1 MDLQN
6 QLQFNRSVPAHSSN
20 LAARYSCPDAIR
32 IEKLTHSSGE
42 SYRGGDPGFRAGPDV
57 SGSASFSVIS
67 EERLSYAVHLAK
79 RDVRRRQFEQHAR
92 QQRLRSEPQTSQRW
106 EHPEHKVPEHR
117 EQRKEAR
124 SREMCHCSHET
135 CGRGASCSGAKV
147 HLCTPQPGQPPAL
160 EPGPQLHA
168 RTGGPRGLLGVQRLQ
183 EELTTCVRRM
193 EEVIKRDRT
202 EEALEPDEEQ
212 RARVRRQE
220 QAVRCARMLYSLQQQ
235 VKEIQEELDKLS
247 PRKIKHT
254 EKSWAMSRLAAAH
267 RSAIRALQVFVTQFA
282 DRGERPLPAWCREL
296 GGLIRQLSL
305 CSAKLDADSSVSEV
319 VIDILRQIEALES
332 LLEKKLSPK
341 KVKKCF
347 PEVQTRFPV
356 GGHRAL
362 ERWRSSSPKGE
373 RRPLL
378 AKEILLQEARQP
390 SRANRLLADK
400 CQPGA
405 APAATQRSANGNG
418 LGVRGADIR
427 PEGAP
432 PAPDHSASLTAE
444 PVAVARA
451 GAAAWRP
458 GAGSIPPRKEEAP
471 VGPPQGPLRAED
483 RQPPQGRGR
492 SRLQRTTVSSRL
504 KRSQQPVRDLRAPWV
519 PPNPT
524 SPPASPKCAAWLK
537 VRPGPRDAARERS
550 VQQEEAQEASALT
563 GAVAHEAMRLAW
575 LDAEAHKTLKELEEV
590 KAAGA
595 DGAHRQSDSAAQLA
609 DEVEKAVLERLKPLL
624 VKAQRVNSS
633 LEAEVPKDRPPA
645 DTATARPTDE
655 AVAADGGPGS
665 LRQQGDCLEGTAL
678 RCDVLASQA
687 QAPGAGGRDSP
698 FLDTMMLRMEEME
711 VRTQEVTCG
720 APDGQLENH
729 RDQTPDISQPRPWTV
744 QSRALTHSEAG
755 SGVAA
760 AEQTLPAVGERPL
773 SPHPVGTAK
782 SPARKDPGASIVLER
797 PRNGNSLDASV
808 DAGEESEKREAPLPP
823 LPEESLR
830 QEGRTALLVPPG
842 MRRSIR
848 DSCSRFEQY
857 LRMTA
862 HEAVGAFNPWLMA
875 ERSVQHHG
883 LRLGSGCRASA
894 HREAGG
900 GLPLLAAYLDGGDGV
915 PSDEEILSRGLGPNV
930 AELQG
935 GPVKR
940 SLDASVD
947 AGEESE
953 KREAPLPPLPEESL
967 RQEGRTALLVPPG
980 MRRSIRDSCSRFE
993 QYLRMT
999 AHEAVGAFNP
1009 WLMAERRFREPFA
1022 LAGPQERALGITG
1035 AQRLRSLEFSMRPP
1049 LRSVRD
1055 PHCPDNVPVRPTR
1068 LPLPSLK
1075 PGELTCPGSANQPG
1089 LNERS
1094 RGGGPVSSAGTCGV
1108 DGGHWGSR
1116 LLRFTVLAL
1125 SSLGSSLP
1133 PRLVSE
1139 ASFGLSD
1146 PRKLP
1151 FCLRA

>member
-32 IEKLTHSSGE
+32 IEKLTHSSGK

-79 RDVRRRQFEQHAR
+79 RDVRRRQFEQHVR

-106 EHPEHKVPEHR
+106 GHPEHKVPERR

-124 SREMCHCSHET
+124 GREMCHCSHET

-160 EPGPQLHA
+160 EPGPQPHA

-247 PRKIKHT
+247 PHKIKHT
-254 EKSWAMSRLAAAH
+254 EKSWAMSRLAAAR

-282 DRGERPLPAWCREL
+282 DRGERPLPARCREL
-296 GGLIRQLSL
+296 GGLIRQISL

-319 VIDILRQIEALES
+319 VVDILRQTEALES

-378 AKEILLQEARQP
+378 AKEMLLQEARQP

-418 LGVRGADIR
+418 LGVRGADG
-427 PEGAP
+427 EGAP

-458 GAGSIPPRKEEAP
+458 GTGSIPPRKKEAP
-471 VGPPQGPLRAED
+471 GPLRAED
-483 RQPPQGRGR
+483 RQPPQGRGK

-609 DEVEKAVLERLKPLL
+609 DKVEKAVLERLKPLL

-665 LRQQGDCLEGTAL
+665 LRQQGDCLEGTAI

-687 QAPGAGGRDSP
+687 RAPGAGGRDSP

-711 VRTQEVTCG
+711 KYQEMVRRRYNEIVYADPRLWMQEG
-720 APDGQLENH
+720 K
-729 RDQTPDISQPRPWTV
+729 S
-744 QSRALTHSEAG
+744 
-755 SGVAA
+755 
-760 AEQTLPAVGERPL
+760 EQTLPAVGERPL
-773 SPHPVGTAK
+773 SPHPVGTTK
-782 SPARKDPGASIVLER
+782 SPARKDPGTSIVLER
-797 PRNGNSLDASV
+797 PRDGNSLDASV
-808 DAGEESEKREAPLPP
+808 DAGEESEKREAPLRP

-842 MRRSIR
+842 MRRSIH

-875 ERSVQHHG
+875 ESF
-883 LRLGSGCRASA
+883 
-894 HREAGG
+894 
-900 GLPLLAAYLDGGDGV
+900 
-915 PSDEEILSRGLGPNV
+915 SDELVDEALGAV
-930 AELQG
+930 AAELE
-935 GPVKR
+935 
-940 SLDASVD
+940 DTCEDYA
-947 AGEESE
+947 
-953 KREAPLPPLPEESL
+953 
-967 RQEGRTALLVPPG
+967 
-980 MRRSIRDSCSRFE
+980 
-993 QYLRMT
+993 
-999 AHEAVGAFNP
+999 EAVFTS
-1009 WLMAERRFREPFA
+1009 EF
-1022 LAGPQERALGITG
+1022 
-1035 AQRLRSLEFSMRPP
+1035 LEAA
-1049 LRSVRD
+1049 
-1055 PHCPDNVPVRPTR
+1055 T
-1068 LPLPSLK
+1068 
-1075 PGELTCPGSANQPG
+1075 
-1089 LNERS
+1089 
-1094 RGGGPVSSAGTCGV
+1094 
-1108 DGGHWGSR
+1108 
-1116 LLRFTVLAL
+1116 
-1125 SSLGSSLP
+1125 
-1133 PRLVSE
+1133 
-1139 ASFGLSD
+1139 
-1146 PRKLP
+1146 
-1151 FCLRA
+1151 

>member
-1 MDLQN
+1 RGQQVGGWASTVAAHPPTWRSVSSRAPTFVCLFFKN

-32 IEKLTHSSGE
+32 IEKLTHSYGE

-79 RDVRRRQFEQHAR
+79 RDVRRRQFEQHVR
-92 QQRLRSEPQTSQRW
+92 QQRLRSEPQTCQRW
-106 EHPEHKVPEHR
+106 GHPEHKVPEHR

-147 HLCTPQPGQPPAL
+147 HLCTPRPGQPPAL
-160 EPGPQLHA
+160 EPGPQPHA

-247 PRKIKHT
+247 PRKMKHT

-267 RSAIRALQVFVTQFA
+267 RSAIRALHVFVTQFA
-282 DRGERPLPAWCREL
+282 DRGERPLPARCREL

-319 VIDILRQIEALES
+319 VIDTLRQIEALEA
-332 LLEKKLSPK
+332 LLEKKPSPK

-362 ERWRSSSPKGE
+362 ERRRSSSPQGE
-373 RRPLL
+373 RRPPL
-378 AKEILLQEARQP
+378 AEEILLQEARQP
-390 SRANRLLADK
+390 SRADRLLADK

-458 GAGSIPPRKEEAP
+458 GAGSIPPRKKEAP
-471 VGPPQGPLRAED
+471 VGPPQVGTL
-483 RQPPQGRGR
+483 PPSAPPRGRGR

-609 DEVEKAVLERLKPLL
+609 DKVEKAVLERLKPLL
-624 VKAQRVNSS
+624 VKAQVTRRVSFPRAWKCRNNGGS
-633 LEAEVPKDRPPA
+633 LRRRLGAA
-645 DTATARPTDE
+645 
-655 AVAADGGPGS
+655 AVAADGGPGR

-687 QAPGAGGRDSP
+687 RAPGAGGRDSP

-711 VRTQEVTCG
+711 KYQEMVRRRYNAIVYADPRLWTQEG
-720 APDGQLENH
+720 KK
-729 RDQTPDISQPRPWTV
+729 
-744 QSRALTHSEAG
+744 
-755 SGVAA
+755 
-760 AEQTLPAVGERPL
+760 QTLPAVGERPL
-773 SPHPVGTAK
+773 SPPPVGTTK

-830 QEGRTALLVPPG
+830 QEGRTALRVPPG

-848 DSCSRFEQY
+848 DACSRFEQY
-857 LRMTA
+857 LRATA

-875 ERSVQHHG
+875 ESF
-883 LRLGSGCRASA
+883 
-894 HREAGG
+894 
-900 GLPLLAAYLDGGDGV
+900 
-915 PSDEEILSRGLGPNV
+915 SDELVDEALGAV
-930 AELQG
+930 AAELE
-935 GPVKR
+935 
-940 SLDASVD
+940 DTCEDYA
-947 AGEESE
+947 
-953 KREAPLPPLPEESL
+953 
-967 RQEGRTALLVPPG
+967 
-980 MRRSIRDSCSRFE
+980 
-993 QYLRMT
+993 
-999 AHEAVGAFNP
+999 EAVFTS
-1009 WLMAERRFREPFA
+1009 EF
-1022 LAGPQERALGITG
+1022 
-1035 AQRLRSLEFSMRPP
+1035 LE
-1049 LRSVRD
+1049 
-1055 PHCPDNVPVRPTR
+1055 
-1068 LPLPSLK
+1068 
-1075 PGELTCPGSANQPG
+1075 A
-1089 LNERS
+1089 
-1094 RGGGPVSSAGTCGV
+1094 A
-1108 DGGHWGSR
+1108 
-1116 LLRFTVLAL
+1116 A
-1125 SSLGSSLP
+1125 
-1133 PRLVSE
+1133 
-1139 ASFGLSD
+1139 
-1146 PRKLP
+1146 
-1151 FCLRA
+1151 

>member
-32 IEKLTHSSGE
+32 IEKLTHSYGE

-79 RDVRRRQFEQHAR
+79 RDVRRRQFEQHVR
-92 QQRLRSEPQTSQRW
+92 QQRLRSEPQTCQRW
-106 EHPEHKVPEHR
+106 GHPEHKVPEHR

-147 HLCTPQPGQPPAL
+147 HLCTPRPGQPPAL
-160 EPGPQLHA
+160 EPGPQPHA

-235 VKEIQEELDKLS
+235 VKEIQEELDELS
-247 PRKIKHT
+247 PRKMKHT
-254 EKSWAMSRLAAAH
+254 DKSWAMSRLAAAH
-267 RSAIRALQVFVTQFA
+267 RSAIRALHVFVTQFA
-282 DRGERPLPAWCREL
+282 DRGERPLPARCREL

-319 VIDILRQIEALES
+319 VIDILRQIEALEA
-332 LLEKKLSPK
+332 LLEKKPSPK

-362 ERWRSSSPKGE
+362 ERRRSSSPQGE
-373 RRPLL
+373 RRPPL
-378 AKEILLQEARQP
+378 AEEILLQEARQP
-390 SRANRLLADK
+390 SRADRLLADK

-458 GAGSIPPRKEEAP
+458 GAGSIPPRKKEAP
-471 VGPPQGPLRAED
+471 VGPPQGPPRAED
-483 RQPPQGRGR
+483 RQPPRGRGK

-609 DEVEKAVLERLKPLL
+609 DKVEKAVLERLKPLL

-655 AVAADGGPGS
+655 AVAADGGPGR

-687 QAPGAGGRDSP
+687 RAPGAGGRDSP

-711 VRTQEVTCG
+711 KYQEMVRRRYNAIVYADPRLWTQEG
-720 APDGQLENH
+720 K
-729 RDQTPDISQPRPWTV
+729 S
-744 QSRALTHSEAG
+744 
-755 SGVAA
+755 
-760 AEQTLPAVGERPL
+760 EQTLPAVGERPL
-773 SPHPVGTAK
+773 SPPPVGTTK

-830 QEGRTALLVPPG
+830 QEGRTALRVPPG

-848 DSCSRFEQY
+848 DACSRFEQY
-857 LRMTA
+857 LRATA

-875 ERSVQHHG
+875 ESF
-883 LRLGSGCRASA
+883 
-894 HREAGG
+894 
-900 GLPLLAAYLDGGDGV
+900 
-915 PSDEEILSRGLGPNV
+915 SDELVDEALGAV
-930 AELQG
+930 AAELEHTCE
-935 GPVKR
+935 
-940 SLDASVD
+940 DYA
-947 AGEESE
+947 
-953 KREAPLPPLPEESL
+953 
-967 RQEGRTALLVPPG
+967 
-980 MRRSIRDSCSRFE
+980 
-993 QYLRMT
+993 
-999 AHEAVGAFNP
+999 EAVFTS
-1009 WLMAERRFREPFA
+1009 EF
-1022 LAGPQERALGITG
+1022 
-1035 AQRLRSLEFSMRPP
+1035 LE
-1049 LRSVRD
+1049 
-1055 PHCPDNVPVRPTR
+1055 
-1068 LPLPSLK
+1068 
-1075 PGELTCPGSANQPG
+1075 A
-1089 LNERS
+1089 
-1094 RGGGPVSSAGTCGV
+1094 A
-1108 DGGHWGSR
+1108 
-1116 LLRFTVLAL
+1116 A
-1125 SSLGSSLP
+1125 
-1133 PRLVSE
+1133 
-1139 ASFGLSD
+1139 
-1146 PRKLP
+1146 
-1151 FCLRA
+1151 

>member
-79 RDVRRRQFEQHAR
+79 RDVRRRQFEQHVR

-106 EHPEHKVPEHR
+106 GHPEHKVPEHR

-147 HLCTPQPGQPPAL
+147 RLCTPQPGQPPAL
-160 EPGPQLHA
+160 EPGPQPHA
-168 RTGGPRGLLGVQRLQ
+168 RMGGPRGLLGVQRLQ

-282 DRGERPLPAWCREL
+282 DRGERPLPARCREL

-356 GGHRAL
+356 GGPRAL

-427 PEGAP
+427 PKGAP

-458 GAGSIPPRKEEAP
+458 GAGSIPPRKKEAP

-483 RQPPQGRGR
+483 RQPPQGRGK

-537 VRPGPRDAARERS
+537 VRPGPRDAATERS

-563 GAVAHEAMRLAW
+563 GAVAHEAVRLAW

-590 KAAGA
+590 RAAGA

-609 DEVEKAVLERLKPLL
+609 DKVEKAVLERLKPLL

-655 AVAADGGPGS
+655 AVAADAGPSS

-687 QAPGAGGRDSP
+687 RAPGAGGRDSP
-698 FLDTMMLRMEEME
+698 FLHTMMLRMEEME
-711 VRTQEVTCG
+711 KYQEMVRRRYNEIVYADPRLWMQEG
-720 APDGQLENH
+720 K
-729 RDQTPDISQPRPWTV
+729 S
-744 QSRALTHSEAG
+744 
-755 SGVAA
+755 
-760 AEQTLPAVGERPL
+760 EQTLPAVGERPL
-773 SPHPVGTAK
+773 SPHPVGTTR
-782 SPARKDPGASIVLER
+782 SPARKDPGVSIVLER
-797 PRNGNSLDASV
+797 PRDGNSLDASV

-848 DSCSRFEQY
+848 DSCSRFERY
-857 LRMTA
+857 LRLTA

-875 ERSVQHHG
+875 ESF
-883 LRLGSGCRASA
+883 
-894 HREAGG
+894 
-900 GLPLLAAYLDGGDGV
+900 
-915 PSDEEILSRGLGPNV
+915 SDELVDEALGAV
-930 AELQG
+930 AAELE
-935 GPVKR
+935 
-940 SLDASVD
+940 DTCEDYA
-947 AGEESE
+947 
-953 KREAPLPPLPEESL
+953 
-967 RQEGRTALLVPPG
+967 
-980 MRRSIRDSCSRFE
+980 
-993 QYLRMT
+993 
-999 AHEAVGAFNP
+999 EAVFTS
-1009 WLMAERRFREPFA
+1009 EF
-1022 LAGPQERALGITG
+1022 
-1035 AQRLRSLEFSMRPP
+1035 LE
-1049 LRSVRD
+1049 
-1055 PHCPDNVPVRPTR
+1055 
-1068 LPLPSLK
+1068 
-1075 PGELTCPGSANQPG
+1075 A
-1089 LNERS
+1089 
-1094 RGGGPVSSAGTCGV
+1094 A
-1108 DGGHWGSR
+1108 
-1116 LLRFTVLAL
+1116 A
-1125 SSLGSSLP
+1125 
-1133 PRLVSE
+1133 
-1139 ASFGLSD
+1139 
-1146 PRKLP
+1146 
-1151 FCLRA
+1151 